1 MVNKLKIKSLELKVE
16 EHLAMLNNPP
26 EGITDV
32 YRKYF
37 VSYHLNEVEKLEQ
50 EIADEY
56 ER

>member
-1 MVNKLKIKSLELKVE
+1 MVNKTRIKDLEWKIE
-16 EHLAMLNNPP
+16 EHLGMLNLPP
-26 EGITDV
+26 AGITDV

-37 VSYHLNEVEKLEQ
+37 VSYHLNEIEKLEQ